1 MKKNSNYSE
10 STYKIIFFILLLFST
25 SAVSKEVFPDK
36 WTYACDARGV
46 CYIGIINEVPTPN
59 AKKKKQTFATMSI
72 QLASQTDRQ
81 MNLVDGEE
89 KTYKLEENKKNVPIM
104 FVNLPLNTDL
114 KKKPLVTID
123 KKNTGYLTYTKCNNE
138 EGCVT
143 NSLLNDN
150 IIKQLRDGAEI
161 SVTFGLTSGKNMTIK
176 FPLKQ
181 FSKSYKKLIK

>member
-114 KKKPLVTID
+114 KKRPLVTID
-123 KKNTGYLTYTKCNNE
+123 KKNAGYLTYTKCNNE

-150 IIKQLRDGAEI
+150 IIKQLRDGTEI

-176 FPLKQ
+176 FPLKR
-181 FSKSYKKLIK
+181 FSKSYKELIK